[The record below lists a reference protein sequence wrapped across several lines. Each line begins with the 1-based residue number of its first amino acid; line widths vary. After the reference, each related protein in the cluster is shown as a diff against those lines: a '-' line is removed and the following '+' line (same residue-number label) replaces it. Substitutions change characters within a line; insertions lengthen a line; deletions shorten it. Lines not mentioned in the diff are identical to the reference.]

1 MTEVV
6 ATLVILF
13 KPSKGGEWRE
23 VERHNLELPTIRIGR
38 SPRDNDIVVSL
49 KREGERS
56 YISRRHCSMFKQ
68 DDLTDYEIMDGT
80 RQDATI
86 ADPSA
91 NVVSSSGGTAVNG
104 KRLEPGE
111 KRILKD
117 RDRIT
122 LAPDQVEMIYLRPQN
137 KISDQKEELTYV
149 PPEFTTTGDT
159 AGYQ

>member
-13 KPSKGGEWRE
+13 KPSKGGEWKE
-23 VERHNLELPTIRIGR
+23 VDHVNLELPTIRIGR
-38 SPRDNDIVVSL
+38 SPRDNEIVVSL

-56 YISRRHCSMFKQ
+56 YVSRRHASMFKQ
-68 DDLTDYEIMDGT
+68 DDLADYEIMDGT
-80 RQDATI
+80 RKDATI

-91 NVVSSSGGTAVNG
+91 EVVPSSCGTAVNG

-111 KRILKD
+111 KRLLRD

-122 LAPDQVEMIYLRPQN
+122 LVPDQVDLVYLRPQN
-137 KISDQKEELTYV
+137 KISDQIEELTYV
-149 PPEFTTTGDT
+149 PAEFTTTGDT
-159 AGYQ
+159 GAAS